1 MNSTAKTPSQLA
13 DDLRSTAQDAVDS
26 TRAYAQNAVDSAGQK
41 VRSLRSDMEPAVEQI
56 ASRVQQAVQRGL
68 EAASKTGVRAQER
81 FGEAAQVT
89 TRYIADQPVRSVL
102 VAAAAGAAITALLV
116 LATRRSRDDY

>member
-1 MNSTAKTPSQLA
+1 MSEVFEAESTQ
-13 DDLRSTAQDAVDS
+13 DD
-26 TRAYAQNAVDSAGQK
+26 AGQG
-41 VRSLRSDMEPAVEQI
+41 
-56 ASRVQQAVQRGL
+56 AS
-68 EAASKTGVRAQER
+68 ER

-116 LATRRSRDDY
+116 LATRHSRDDY

>member
-13 DDLRSTAQDAVDS
+13 DELRGAAQDAAES
-26 TRAYAQNAVDSAGQK
+26 TRTYAKNAVDATGQK
-41 VRSLRSDMEPAVEQI
+41 VRQLRGEVEPTVEQI

-68 EAASKTGVRAQER
+68 EAASKTTSRAQER
-81 FGEAAQVT
+81 FGEAATVT

-102 VAAAAGAAITALLV
+102 IAAAAGAAITALIV
-116 LATRRSRDDY
+116 LASRRSGDDY